1 MSAFTRRLI
10 VFSLA
15 LLAALLVVALVR
27 VATMKP
33 GEGGGAAAIGGA
45 FTAVNQDGQTVGD
58 RSYRGKLQLV
68 FFGYTFCPD
77 VCPTELQ
84 NITLALDELEEKERA
99 QVAPLFFSVDPERDT
114 PAVLKEYLTNFAPSI
129 QGLTGTP
136 EQIRANA
143 RTFKAYYAKV
153 PPKEAGGDYLMDHS
167 AFTYLLDREGRYVQH
182 FRPGAAPDE
191 IARAI
196 RARL

>member
-27 VATMKP
+27 VATMKTDD
-33 GEGGGAAAIGGA
+33 GGGVAAIGGP
-45 FTAVNQDGQTVGD
+45 FTALDQAGRTVGND
-58 RSYRGKLQLV
+58 TYRGRLRLV

-84 NITLALDELEEKERA
+84 NITLALDELAEKERA
-99 QVAPLFFSVDPERDT
+99 QVAPLFFTVDPERDT
-114 PAVLKEYLTNFAPSI
+114 PEVLKEYLTNFAPEI

-143 RTFKAYYAKV
+143 RTFKAYFAKV

-167 AFTYLLDREGRYVQH
+167 AFTYLLDRQGRFIQH

-191 IARAI
+191 IAKAI

>member
-1 MSAFTRRLI
+1 MSAFSRRLI

-27 VATMKP
+27 IATMKP
-33 GEGGGAAAIGGA
+33 EDGGGAAAIGGP
-45 FTAVNQDGQTVGD
+45 FTAVNQDGQAVSD
-58 RSYRGKLQLV
+58 RTYRGKLQLV

-84 NITLALDELEEKERA
+84 NITLAMDELSAREKP
-99 QVAPLFFSVDPERDT
+99 QVVPLFFSVDTERDT
-114 PAVLKEYLTNFAPSI
+114 PGVLKQYLTNFDPSI
-129 QGLTGTP
+129 QGLTGTA
-136 EQIRANA
+136 EQVRANA
-143 RTFKAYYAKV
+143 RTFKVYYAKV

-191 IARAI
+191 IAKAI